1 MIYDFSYVKVI
12 MFVGSMMQI
21 YGDFDVVLNKYRIVV
36 VVIFE
41 SSLLWN
47 NIGMVFF
54 GKKKY
59 VVVSIV
65 ICFIFCF
72 YNICYQ
78 GICIFKR
85 ILSKFFFKIKKF
97 FYVLNLQN
105 LYNCILM
112 FMLLFCNKFLFCIL
126 KIIYNKIIMN

>member
-1 MIYDFSYVKVI
+1 MIYDFLYVKVI

-65 ICFIFCF
+65 ICFIFC
-72 YNICYQ
+72 
-78 GICIFKR
+78 
-85 ILSKFFFKIKKF
+85 
-97 FYVLNLQN
+97 
-105 LYNCILM
+105 
-112 FMLLFCNKFLFCIL
+112 LL
-126 KIIYNKIIMN
+126 

>member
-65 ICFIFCF
+65 ICF
-72 YNICYQ
+72 
-78 GICIFKR
+78 
-85 ILSKFFFKIKKF
+85 
-97 FYVLNLQN
+97 
-105 LYNCILM
+105 
-112 FMLLFCNKFLFCIL
+112 LFCLL
-126 KIIYNKIIMN
+126 

>member
-41 SSLLWN
+41 SLLLWN

-78 GICIFKR
+78 VICIFKR
-85 ILSKFFFKIKKF
+85 ILSSIND
-97 FYVLNLQN
+97 LS
-105 LYNCILM
+105 
-112 FMLLFCNKFLFCIL
+112 
-126 KIIYNKIIMN
+126 